1 MVWAARV
8 VGLPVEPPVA
18 DHVRSVQ
25 RVGTESIVKL
35 RARPRRGGWCLRVP
49 CGAGHSAGAGR
60 AAGS

>member
-1 MVWAARV
+1 MVRAARV